1 MLNTMGIDITTP
13 PHLIHPRYQAPTS
26 LIFAASWCTQTLGWR
41 ASVLWP
47 GRGPRQRPATDA
59 ARGATWGGGSRTPR
73 EARPLGAR
81 PPGAGQAGPNS
92 GPTADATGGVTPRSA
107 ATGRRP
113 SRPQQCDRRARGRCD
128 RQAQHRPSRVGAL
141 VLECSCVLWIL
152 IETNL

>member
-13 PHLIHPRYQAPTS
+13 PHLIHPRYPAPTS

-47 GRGPRQRPATDA
+47 GRGPSSGPP
-59 ARGATWGGGSRTPR
+59 RTPQ
-73 EARPLGAR
+73 EARPGGRFADAAGGTTPRSTAAGRR
-81 PPGAGQAGPNS
+81 PSRPRQW
-92 GPTADATGGVTPRSA
+92 PTADATEGVTPRSA

-128 RQAQHRPSRVGAL
+128 RQAQHRPSCVGAL